1 VAPSSSALSDR
12 RSDRPSERPGDPIVV
27 TGIGAVS
34 ALGTGRGETWRAFS
48 AGESGVRELGEDD
61 PRRARGVDPTPLP
74 DVGRAGWVRGFD
86 PRAHIQGAHL
96 RRMDWCSRLLVA
108 ATRLAG
114 EDAGALPIVESESA
128 AIVVGSCYG
137 NQRETATYLDRVFA
151 AGLGAGQPILFP
163 NLVLNAA
170 AGYAA
175 IELGIQGANLTLAE
189 HEVSGEAAIATAAD
203 LLRSGACDLV
213 FAGGVDEF
221 GAVLLDALAER
232 RTLAP
237 ESLPEA
243 RRARAIRARRGL
255 AGRITPG
262 EGAAVLVLERA
273 ASALG
278 RGARIYAALS
288 GAAVRALP
296 AAPYSIAQHATAA
309 AEELL
314 ALASV
319 GGDAAPVSAVLGSSD
334 GSRQRAAVDA
344 ALVEALRRRQ
354 PGPVSYAAFR
364 ASTGDFGGA
373 GALGAALAALVVDAG
388 FLPAA
393 AFGGAGQARV
403 AAQRVLVAGVGRSGV
418 LAPLVVERFDAGA

>member
-1 VAPSSSALSDR
+1 VAPSSSAP
-12 RSDRPSERPGDPIVV
+12 SDRPSERSGDSIVV

-34 ALGTGRGETWRAFS
+34 ALGTGRGETWRAFA

-114 EDAGALPIVESESA
+114 EDAGALPIADSESA
-128 AIVVGSCYG
+128 ATAIVVGSCYG

-189 HEVSGEAAIATAAD
+189 HEVSGEAALATAAD

-237 ESLPEA
+237 ESLPEG
-243 RRARAIRARRGL
+243 RRARAVRARRGL

-273 ASALG
+273 VSALG

-288 GAAVRALP
+288 RAAVRALP
-296 AAPYSIAQHATAA
+296 AAPYSIARHATAT

-334 GSRQRAAVDA
+334 GSRQRVAVDA
-344 ALVEALRRRQ
+344 ALVAALRRRQ
-354 PGPVSYAAFR
+354 AGPVSYAAFR

-393 AFGGAGQARV
+393 AFGGAGQERV

-418 LAPLVVERFDAGA
+418 LAPLVVERFDAEA